1 MAVEK
6 VFIHNNTS
14 IIQDEVC
21 ATTPS
26 QFCPTIPPLPFLAG
40 TGPSSGTHSNSSRLP
55 RLQDAVS
62 MYVRS
67 KQAYKPNWH
76 SFVPRLKLAHRM
88 IQNLRVNQLTVDSGA
103 CLIGTC
109 FFSPPPPPLTK
120 KQQKQK
126 LSLNPVEEGSSFPDP
141 TPDHMLEFKLKV
153 KCTRNPKAPK
163 TSQDPNELFLN
174 TRGQAREERQPDC
187 LGRNSKVWVSN
198 DWLSL
203 DHSDLRTDEMD
214 SNWRPDRTCKSSFP
228 PPPQLMMFY
237 VHYLTE
243 KLGESRLCP
252 FHFLSMWNVIL
263 CNCFS
268 SIQTSGHRIV
278 TF

>member
-40 TGPSSGTHSNSSRLP
+40 TGPSSGTHSNSSRP
-55 RLQDAVS
+55 PPLQDAVS

-88 IQNLRVNQLTVDSGA
+88 IQNLQLTVDNGA
-103 CLIGTC
+103 CLIGTY
-109 FFSPPPPPLTK
+109 FFSPPPPLPSSPPPPSSPLPSLTK
-120 KQQKQK
+120 KQQQK
-126 LSLNPVEEGSSFPDP
+126 LSLNPVQEGSSFPDP

-153 KCTRNPKAPK
+153 KCTRNPKASK

-187 LGRNSKVWVSN
+187 LGRNSKLWVST
-198 DWLSL
+198 L
-203 DHSDLRTDEMD
+203 
-214 SNWRPDRTCKSSFP
+214 
-228 PPPQLMMFY
+228 
-237 VHYLTE
+237 
-243 KLGESRLCP
+243 
-252 FHFLSMWNVIL
+252 
-263 CNCFS
+263 
-268 SIQTSGHRIV
+268 
-278 TF
+278 